1 MRTVLDDAKTWFLRA
16 LVYQDELRVI
26 VAEGFVGDQA
36 EELRIGGRTIK
47 DLRSIDVSD
56 KSRLFEI
63 RFPQFVAWQVVNES
77 FTSFDEYELRDDT
90 GTLQSL
96 SRSKYLDFVKNNHGW
111 NEDVIGPAKHYRVWT
126 ENEVV
131 DVVACEPP
139 TRESRHSDFPLVNGG
154 S

>member
-1 MRTVLDDAKTWFLRA
+1 MARRHSHT

-36 EELRIGGRTIK
+36 EELRIGSSTMK

-56 KSRLFEI
+56 KSRLLEI

-77 FTSFDEYELRDDT
+77 FTSFDESQLRDDI

-96 SRSKYLDFVKNNHGW
+96 SRSKYLDYVKENHGW
-111 NEDVIGPAKHYRVWT
+111 YEDVIGAAKHYRVWT

-131 DVVACEPP
+131 DIVACEPP
-139 TRESRHSDFPLVNGG
+139 TIEPWKRT
-154 S
+154 

>member
-1 MRTVLDDAKTWFLRA
+1 

-26 VAEGFVGDQA
+26 VAEGFVGDQT
-36 EELRIGGRTIK
+36 EDLRIGDHTIK
-47 DLRSIDVSD
+47 DLRSINVSD

-90 GTLQSL
+90 GTLQTL
-96 SRSKYLDFVKNNHGW
+96 SRSKYFDYVKANHGW
-111 NEDVIGPAKHYRVWT
+111 YEDVIGPAKHYRVWT

-139 TRESRHSDFPLVNGG
+139 TIQPWKRT
-154 S
+154 

>member
-1 MRTVLDDAKTWFLRA
+1 MRTVLDDAKTWFLHA
-16 LVYQDELRVI
+16 LLYQDQLRVI
-26 VAEGFVGDQA
+26 VAEGFVGDQT
-36 EELRIGGRTIK
+36 EDLRIGDHTIK
-47 DLRSIDVSD
+47 DLRSLDVSD

-90 GTLQSL
+90 GTLQTL
-96 SRSKYLDFVKNNHGW
+96 SRSKYFDYVKANHGW
-111 NEDVIGPAKHYRVWT
+111 YEDVIGSAKHYRVWT

-139 TRESRHSDFPLVNGG
+139 TIQPWKRT
-154 S
+154 